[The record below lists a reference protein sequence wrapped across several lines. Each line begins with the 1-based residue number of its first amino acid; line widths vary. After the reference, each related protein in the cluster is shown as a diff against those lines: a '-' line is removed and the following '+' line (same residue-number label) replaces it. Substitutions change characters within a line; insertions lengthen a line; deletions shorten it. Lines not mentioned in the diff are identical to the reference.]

1 MIGMNIKTT
10 FIGHRMIDNKI
21 MIRNKLK
28 YAIEKQINQ
37 GCKFFTMG
45 THGDF
50 DKLAL
55 SMCRE
60 LRKIYK
66 DIIIEVVI
74 TSLNQIKPKIEL
86 DNFGISY
93 YYPYDDVLTVMYN
106 IEEEYFKRKI
116 TTSNKQMI
124 DNCNI
129 LICYVDTKK
138 N

>member
-1 MIGMNIKTT
+1 
-10 FIGHRMIDNKI
+10 
-21 MIRNKLK
+21 
-28 YAIEKQINQ
+28 
-37 GCKFFTMG
+37 MG
-45 THGDF
+45 THDDF

-60 LRKIYK
+60 LRKIYT

-116 TTSNKQMI
+116 ITSNKQMI
-124 DNCNI
+124 DACNI
-129 LICYVDTKK
+129 LICYVDTQK
-138 N
+138 NQSGAKTALNYAKRKGLKIINLFEDNF